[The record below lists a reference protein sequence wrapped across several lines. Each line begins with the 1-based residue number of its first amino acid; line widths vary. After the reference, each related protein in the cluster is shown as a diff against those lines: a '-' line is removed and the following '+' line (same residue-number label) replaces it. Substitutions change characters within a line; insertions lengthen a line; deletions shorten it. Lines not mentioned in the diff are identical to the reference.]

1 MPTAFTKD
9 GDQYVKDIL
18 WNGYDSNL
26 KPEVVD
32 VLNHAQSLVDFPISL
47 SSGYRSPKRN
57 AAVGGAKKSQ
67 HLTGNAVDISVKG
80 LTDAQ
85 RTQLTRALVQSGA
98 LRLGAYKGN
107 TGLHVDMAPGY
118 APRGDYPV
126 YAMFDRSANNMA
138 GAQPWFKA
146 GLDGGKIP
154 PGSVPQ
160 VATQN
165 SNSAVPTPASVSPQM
180 AFTRQMGVPT
190 YPNTTAVPTVTPRS
204 LAKPAQSPSGV
215 NDRLATQG
223 LPPLPQMRPPAP
235 GYKMSGK
242 AAAQDERFMLGSAAK
257 NPTTQPRVASLG
269 PMAPN
274 PAPRPGT
281 VTLPTSVVQDTFA
294 SLGMPMQPQAPT
306 RVADLYAGILP
317 ASPAPRP
324 RVSAS
329 DLARGKTATPTVPR
343 PVVSASDMVRGN
355 PASQMPRLPQQV
367 APVPAPR
374 SSRPA
379 DPGLNGNP
387 SMQAGTPGMTPNIPA
402 QRPPTST
409 PSYVGSGFAQMP
421 VAPVPA
427 VRSTP
432 RPPQTYAGQDTN
444 VPRTLARTVM
454 VANPA
459 YKPPQLAAP
468 GAGLTEAQ
476 MRAIRGDMS
485 MVAPKPPVVPQFIP
499 QTVSVPNPAYL
510 AAPSLPKLPATPPTV
525 PQPQG
530 GGGLLGM
537 LGGAIQNFDLE
548 GMKRN
553 IAGAL
558 APAILGSVAG
568 RTALIDPM
576 IAKAFTRQV
585 NQPMA
590 GKTIQ
595 TANSGQQVIGQR
607 VNNSKRG
614 RTVSQNNYF
623 NDITGV

>member
-1 MPTAFTKD
+1 MADIVRAGQYRD
-9 GDQYVKDIL
+9 GADKKLVDIL
-18 WNGYDSNL
+18 EKAAGM
-26 KPEVVD
+26 
-32 VLNHAQSLVDFPISL
+32 
-47 SSGYRSPKRN
+47 SGYRVEFKSGLRPGDKREH
-57 AAVGGAKKSQ
+57 GK
-67 HLTGNAVDISVKG
+67 GNALDITLIDASTGKRLPDYQSAETFRIYEQFAQNARGIQRSEYPELDNKFRWGGYFSGPPGKYGALDLMHFDVAGDRIPMGGGSWAKG
-80 LTDAQ
+80 LTPQ
-85 RTQLTRALVQSGA
+85 QRALFPGA
-98 LRLGAYKGN
+98 VSIGFN
-107 TGLHVDMAPGY
+107 DH
-118 APRGDYPV
+118 PV
-126 YAMFDRSANNMA
+126 
-138 GAQPWFKA
+138 
-146 GLDGGKIP
+146 P

-180 AFTRQMGVPT
+180 AFTRQMNVPAFPSVT
-190 YPNTTAVPTVTPRS
+190 PVPSTNPRS

-223 LPPLPQMRPPAP
+223 IPPLPQMRPPAP

-269 PMAPN
+269 PMAPI
-274 PAPRPGT
+274 PAQRPGT

-294 SLGMPMQPQAPT
+294 ALGMPMQPQAPT

-329 DLARGKTATPTVPR
+329 DLARGQTATPAIPR
-343 PVVSASDMVRGN
+343 PIVSASDMVRGN

-379 DPGLNGNP
+379 DPGLSGNP
-387 SMQAGTPGMTPNIPA
+387 SMQIGTPGMTPNIPV
-402 QRPPTST
+402 QRPPTT
-409 PSYVGSGFAQMP
+409 APSYIGSGFAQMP

-427 VRSTP
+427 VRSAP

-444 VPRTLARTVM
+444 VPRTITKTVM

-485 MVAPKPPVVPQFIP
+485 MVAPKPPVVPQLIP
-499 QTVSVPNPAYL
+499 QTITVPNPAYL
-510 AAPSLPKLPATPPTV
+510 SAPALPRPSAAPPTPR
-525 PQPQG
+525 QPQRVAATNGYIYQLNPNG
-530 GGGLLGM
+530 GFTRVGTSRLPGTSASL
-537 LGGAIQNFDLE
+537 QYD
-548 GMKRN
+548 
-553 IAGAL
+553 IAN
-558 APAILGSVAG
+558 APAFQRALQTSSSARGVSSATQQSDWWRQATGQSRSSGDGSG
-568 RTALIDPM
+568 GYSL
-576 IAKAFTRQV
+576 TR
-585 NQPMA
+585 
-590 GKTIQ
+590 
-595 TANSGQQVIGQR
+595 
-607 VNNSKRG
+607 
-614 RTVSQNNYF
+614 
-623 NDITGV
+623 